1 MSIGWRV
8 GGRRGCES
16 RYLLFARDE
25 YRSRPASFPPSPLHP
40 PRVGAL
46 VPHAILADVVGGVG
60 DQDLAADGPG
70 AQYGEDGKVEKVLLT
85 ASLGSPLHF
94 IQLACVSSCHA
105 LRSKASVSCKAWH
118 INVIRS
124 EIAMFVLY
132 GHRFAI

>member
-46 VPHAILADVVGGVG
+46 VPHAIVADVVGGVG

-85 ASLGSPLHF
+85 ASLGSPFHT
-94 IQLACVSSCHA
+94 ACMYLELPCPSKESIGIMQSMAHQCHP
-105 LRSKASVSCKAWH
+105 
-118 INVIRS
+118 
-124 EIAMFVLY
+124 
-132 GHRFAI
+132 